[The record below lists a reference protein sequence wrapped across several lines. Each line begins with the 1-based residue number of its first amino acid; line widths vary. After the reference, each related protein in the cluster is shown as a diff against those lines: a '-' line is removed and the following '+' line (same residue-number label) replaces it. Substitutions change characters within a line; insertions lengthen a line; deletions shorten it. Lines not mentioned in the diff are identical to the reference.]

1 MSATLIRCCNL
12 VFVNRFNWIS
22 DTTTYAD
29 IRDRI
34 TSFEKVSK
42 AWTSE
47 QVLKHISEPPNYAST
62 ANDGPTPMEVDRVEK
77 EKESRKARARAKVD
91 QGQNGLD
98 LGCFIEAVDEDAPT
112 KERKGQIKRKS
123 KGKKGAKGGGSAKG
137 KKGGGRNKVAYG
149 QCANCFEYGH
159 WSRDCPHMVN
169 QVVGKQ
175 EPIPPTQASTSSS
188 STMPAAKSSSSA
200 TVRRV
205 FQFGA
210 PLSNPSSPTSPR
222 SPTSPQVRM
231 VLFHDVE
238 NSWTELPGEASGDDI
253 ECEWVILDSGSDVS
267 LLPFRFRADAD
278 SGASMAHGTLQNCQ
292 GGSIQT
298 TGTKKADL
306 IATTTDG
313 EEVLLQHEFIISDV
327 TSCLVSL
334 GQLYQG
340 GWTICKDELNDRL
353 SLQSPGK
360 EISIPVEYK
369 NRSFAIKAHV
379 RQVSDVLPGTVM
391 AADDNDELMVRT
403 VMYAEDEIDNA
414 PMDTWEM
421 TADGTPF
428 MKTITT
434 NFVGPEGVWPFWPY
448 RTTLI
453 RKFQKD
459 RPWTVV
465 ELSRKFKDMR
475 TLWDD

>member
-1 MSATLIRCCNL
+1 
-12 VFVNRFNWIS
+12 
-22 DTTTYAD
+22 
-29 IRDRI
+29 
-34 TSFEKVSK
+34 
-42 AWTSE
+42 
-47 QVLKHISEPPNYAST
+47 
-62 ANDGPTPMEVDRVEK
+62 
-77 EKESRKARARAKVD
+77 
-91 QGQNGLD
+91 
-98 LGCFIEAVDEDAPT
+98 
-112 KERKGQIKRKS
+112 
-123 KGKKGAKGGGSAKG
+123 
-137 KKGGGRNKVAYG
+137 
-149 QCANCFEYGH
+149 
-159 WSRDCPHMVN
+159 
-169 QVVGKQ
+169 
-175 EPIPPTQASTSSS
+175 
-188 STMPAAKSSSSA
+188 
-200 TVRRV
+200 
-205 FQFGA
+205 
-210 PLSNPSSPTSPR
+210 
-222 SPTSPQVRM
+222 
-231 VLFHDVE
+231 
-238 NSWTELPGEASGDDI
+238 
-253 ECEWVILDSGSDVS
+253 
-267 LLPFRFRADAD
+267 
-278 SGASMAHGTLQNCQ
+278 
-292 GGSIQT
+292 
-298 TGTKKADL
+298 L

-313 EEVLLQHEFIISDV
+313 EEVLLQHEFIISNV

-340 GWTICKDELNDRL
+340 GWTICKDEVNDRL

-403 VMYAEDEIDNA
+403 VVYAEDEIDNA
-414 PMDTWEM
+414 PMDIWEM

-434 NFVGPEGVWPFWPY
+434 NFVDPEGVWPFWPY